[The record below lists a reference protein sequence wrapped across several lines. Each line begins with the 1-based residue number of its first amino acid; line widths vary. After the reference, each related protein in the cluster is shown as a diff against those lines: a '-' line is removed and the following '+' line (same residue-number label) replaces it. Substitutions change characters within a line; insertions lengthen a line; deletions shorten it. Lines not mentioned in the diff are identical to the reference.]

1 MGIHAK
7 ETIRKEKSGTS
18 NWHSAP
24 YVLRI
29 ARTRSLRITYSR
41 ILFAWQRRFAQHGA
55 KHSGSKPRQAMANT
69 YYAPGKQRAERV
81 KALFARVASR
91 YDLMNDLQS
100 FGLHRYW
107 KARLVELGA
116 PGRGGQALDVCC
128 GTADLGLAF
137 ARHGARVI
145 GLDFSDE
152 MLALAR
158 TRKIKGPQLKAESM
172 PGKQPKEDQ
181 HQGAGSQSGGTLAF
195 VRGDAMRLPFPD
207 NTFDIVSVGY
217 GLRNLVDWTEGLEEM
232 RRVAKVGGRLV
243 VLDLGNP
250 DNPVWRRVYYGYLRL
265 FVPCLGLLFCGSASA
280 YGYLLESLKHYPA
293 QDGVAAKMHELGL
306 REVKIIKL
314 LGAAMAINYAEK

>member
-1 MGIHAK
+1 
-7 ETIRKEKSGTS
+7 
-18 NWHSAP
+18 
-24 YVLRI
+24 
-29 ARTRSLRITYSR
+29 
-41 ILFAWQRRFAQHGA
+41 
-55 KHSGSKPRQAMANT
+55 MANT

-116 PGRGGQALDVCC
+116 ASRGGQVLDVCC
-128 GTADLGLAF
+128 GTADLGVAF
-137 ARHGARVI
+137 AACGARAV
-145 GLDFSDE
+145 GLDFSEE
-152 MLALAR
+152 MLEVGT
-158 TRKIKGPQLKAESM
+158 TRKAKAHGSRAKSP
-172 PGKQPKEDQ
+172 PGKQRKEDQ
-181 HQGAGSQSGGTLAF
+181 HQGAASESGGTLAF

-207 NTFDIVSVGY
+207 NTFEVVSVGY
-217 GLRNLVDWTEGLEEM
+217 GLRNLVDWTDGLREM
-232 RRVAKVGGRLV
+232 RRVAKPGGRLI
-243 VLDLGNP
+243 VLDLGKP

-293 QDGVAAKMHELGL
+293 QHGVAAKMHEMGL